1 MAILLDDVT
10 QTTVI
15 TGDTPKFAVKRG
27 EVAALRST
35 GLSGSAVISLYY
47 DSPRGSFAPSTFD
60 DGTAVTLTPAN
71 PERLI
76 NVPGVYRVMVST
88 ISSTPGIVFV
98 NQ

>member
-1 MAILLDDVT
+1 MAILLDSVT
-10 QTTVI
+10 QTTTI
-15 TGDTPKFAVKRG
+15 NGNTPKFAVKRG
-27 EVAALRST
+27 ECAALRST

-47 DSPRGSFAPSTFD
+47 DGPKGTFSPSTFD
-60 DGTAVTLTPAN
+60 DGTPVTLTPTN